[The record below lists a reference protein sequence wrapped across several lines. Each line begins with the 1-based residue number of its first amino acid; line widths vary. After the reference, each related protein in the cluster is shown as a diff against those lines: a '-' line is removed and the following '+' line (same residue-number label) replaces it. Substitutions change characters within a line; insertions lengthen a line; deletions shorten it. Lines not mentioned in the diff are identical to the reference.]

1 MYQCI
6 LTVLRRNPAAMK
18 QSGEKLKSKLEAL
31 KQALSCS
38 DEELLMMLGTT
49 RNLLGLRADTIQ

>member
-1 MYQCI
+1 
-6 LTVLRRNPAAMK
+6 MK